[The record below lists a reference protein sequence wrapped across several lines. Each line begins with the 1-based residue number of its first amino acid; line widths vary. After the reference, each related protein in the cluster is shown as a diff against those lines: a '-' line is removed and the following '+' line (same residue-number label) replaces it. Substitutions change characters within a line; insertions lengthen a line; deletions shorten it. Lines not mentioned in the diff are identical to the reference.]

1 MDDVIVSYKLNKK
14 VPVYLCVGLP
24 VLTLLMLSV
33 DMYVTDQSVSLP
45 IYYLGLKVIGP
56 ISAGGVIWS
65 IGTLLKTK
73 AALTLT
79 SSELLSTNKDVGKVT
94 AHWSNIQ
101 SMDLLHNGNL
111 VIGFR
116 EAIPNGDEELQTEC
130 SLKLGLLDEK
140 PEFIYKRVVECW
152 EKYSGYTIADVP
164 LS

>member
-65 IGTLLKTK
+65 IGILLKIK
-73 AALTLT
+73 PSLTLT
-79 SSELLSTNKDVGKVT
+79 SSVLVSSNNDVGIVT
-94 AHWSNIQ
+94 TPWSNIQ
-101 SMDLLHNGNL
+101 SMDLLQNGNL
-111 VIGFR
+111 IIGFR
-116 EAIPNGDEELQTEC
+116 EAMTNADEEVQTEC
-130 SLKLGLLDEK
+130 RLKLGLLDEK
-140 PEFIYKRVVECW
+140 PDTIYKRLVECW
-152 EKYSGYTIADVP
+152 EKYSGYTIADVTQ
-164 LS
+164 S